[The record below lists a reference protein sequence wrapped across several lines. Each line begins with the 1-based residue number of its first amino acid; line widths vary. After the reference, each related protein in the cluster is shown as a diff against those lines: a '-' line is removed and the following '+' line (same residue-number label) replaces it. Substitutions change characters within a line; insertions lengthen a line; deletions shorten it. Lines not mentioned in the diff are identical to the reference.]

1 MLSRDIIKEIIS
13 FRGMSQAKLAEAAG
27 FKSQSNINGILNR
40 HSSMR
45 VETLVQL
52 AKAMDCEVVV
62 RDKTDPSREWIVTDG
77 EEQAE

>member
-1 MLSRDIIKEIIS
+1 MLSRDIVKDIIS
-13 FRGMSQAKLAEAAG
+13 FRGMSQAKLADKAG

-52 AKAMDCEVVV
+52 VEAMDCELVV
-62 RDKTDPSREWIVTDG
+62 RDKTDKSREWIVSDG
-77 EEQAE
+77 NE